1 MNNVAKVFNMTG
13 ANSVGAAQSAV
24 NAHNLASDAH
34 EKKFAG
40 KQDLIES
47 LPEKNVL
54 ADADTLPLTDSEEQN
69 AGKRISWASIKAML
83 GKLYVP
89 MTRRINNRA
98 LSADVTLTGDD
109 IKTSATDE
117 TSISAA
123 LSNKVSHT
131 ADYVPAMQDLH
142 GDARGLV
149 CTVPAAAGPEIAS
162 INAPPGVEW
171 GTCLSLQVGD
181 IRTLMLIDT
190 SGLWIQYG
198 SPSGWT
204 DWIHIATATPPQEY
218 DLPLAEG
225 WTSQISGSCRYA
237 KSQENIVFVTFKVV
251 HDEATP
257 ASTDTMIATLPEGFW
272 PSALVHSVCIRSDF
286 VSSGIAVFCTKTGG
300 IWIRSSQEI
309 PSGAGVAG
317 EIIFVAAS

>member
-1 MNNVAKVFNMTG
+1 
-13 ANSVGAAQSAV
+13 
-24 NAHNLASDAH
+24 
-34 EKKFAG
+34 
-40 KQDLIES
+40 
-47 LPEKNVL
+47 
-54 ADADTLPLTDSEEQN
+54 
-69 AGKRISWASIKAML
+69 
-83 GKLYVP
+83 
-89 MTRRINNRA
+89 
-98 LSADVTLTGDD
+98 
-109 IKTSATDE
+109 
-117 TSISAA
+117 
-123 LSNKVSHT
+123 
-131 ADYVPAMQDLH
+131 MQDLH

-198 SPSGWT
+198 RPSGWT

-286 VSSGIAVFCTKTGG
+286 VSSGIAVFVPRPAAYGYVRHKRFHPGLALLAKSYLWLPVNPQRRTGQN
-300 IWIRSSQEI
+300 RL
-309 PSGAGVAG
+309 P
-317 EIIFVAAS
+317 FVRLKCLEKP

>member
-1 MNNVAKVFNMTG
+1 MALGDKLPVVMGKEKAVAGGVATLDADGKLV
-13 ANSVGAAQSAV
+13 AAQKPAYTGEEIPVSGT
-24 NAHNLASDAH
+24 D
-34 EKKFAG
+34 G
-40 KQDLIES
+40 TS
-47 LPEKNVL
+47 L
-54 ADADTLPLTDSEEQN
+54 S
-69 AGKRISWASIKAML
+69 S
-83 GKLYVP
+83 
-89 MTRRINNRA
+89 
-98 LSADVTLTGDD
+98 
-109 IKTSATDE
+109 
-117 TSISAA
+117 A

-198 SPSGWT
+198 RPSGWT

-286 VSSGIAVFCTKTGG
+286 VSSGIAVFCTETGG